1 MGCPGIGFTRAS
13 CIAYSIMNGVMTDGV
28 SAGSNQVGASEMC
41 TAHVSSPSGA
51 ATAGAATRRAARAT
65 ARTLMSSPPRDQ
77 APEHGAVRKAI
88 ALGVRR
94 RAFLQPLA
102 DRLAARH
109 VEAGHLALVA
119 HEGGDLAVDR
129 LRDVDDDVRLVR
141 APVPEL
147 ADLVR
152 RQPRL
157 AVIAVLEVADAVGVV
172 HEDRVRPVLP
182 DGPHDVA
189 EELARVLE
197 EAVGVAEHHH
207 VLDAHEVGGGAL
219 LVGPSG
225 RERGRR
231 ERALGGAGIAVGAQ
245 HVRDL
250 AAGGDPFGDDAARAD
265 LGVVGMREDHHRPL
279 GDVAHD
285 LELPGLAWHDAHS
298 TGGSEY
304 TLGLGKAGTPTL
316 RRRRWLTC

>member
-77 APEHGAVRKAI
+77 APEHGAVREAI
-88 ALGVRR
+88 ALGVRG

-102 DRLAARH
+102 DRLSARH

-147 ADLVR
+147 ADL
-152 RQPRL
+152 
-157 AVIAVLEVADAVGVV
+157 
-172 HEDRVRPVLP
+172 VRPVLP